1 MKQDLGNPVSLSASG
16 FVHNSALTCR
26 KNYAGHYAGQ
36 ARNQATRFIF
46 NFVEQVESFGNLRK
60 KGCSICTI

>member
-16 FVHNSALTCR
+16 FVHN
-26 KNYAGHYAGQ
+26 YAGQ